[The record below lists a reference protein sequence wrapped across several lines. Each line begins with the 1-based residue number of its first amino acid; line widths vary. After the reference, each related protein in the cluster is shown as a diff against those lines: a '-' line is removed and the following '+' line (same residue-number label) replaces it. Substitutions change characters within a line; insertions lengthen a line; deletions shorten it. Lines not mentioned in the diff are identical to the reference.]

1 MNKTRRGSE
10 FLALFVSGFIVGCNQ
25 VSVSSTTPSIQPI
38 NKDLNYDVLPKNLD
52 KMPQVFSE
60 GAEITLL
67 AKEPD
72 IVTPTGIAVDQDDRI
87 WVIENHT
94 HRRQEDYPG
103 PNVDRILVL
112 DGYINDNSPKRIIEF
127 ATDFIDGMSLALN
140 GEGGV
145 LIATRASIMNFR
157 DNDGDFV
164 ADSRDTLIS
173 LETQEKFPHNGM
185 SGLVIGPD
193 GKIYFQCGENF
204 GSEYT
209 ISGSDGISILGK
221 EREGGSLYR
230 CDIDGSNLERIGT
243 AIWNCFSMTFDDF
256 GNLFAVENDPD
267 GMPPCRLLHIVN
279 GGNYGFQFQHGRDGL
294 SPLTSWFGQIPG
306 TLPMVAGTGEAP
318 TGLLHYGL
326 GHFGNSLKGA
336 LLATAWGDSVVQ
348 SFQLNSRGS
357 SFSSEAKTFI
367 KGPRDFFPV
376 GLAIDSKGGILLT
389 DWASISYAVHGKGR
403 IWRITGPGFNNN
415 RDIKPLNSGDRR
427 VRAQAAEKMIKNS
440 NSKPLSQF
448 SSKDITDEGKM
459 SLLMAALNHD
469 HVELGGLLDLALKET
484 NELIR
489 SAAVRILVDNALENK
504 EKFYVNIIESDQSPY
519 VIREAIYGLS
529 SESSFNKVVKFF
541 GQDDPFI
548 NTAIIKTFGKPN
560 NSSFLIE
567 NSQSDNP
574 EIRLASLLCLRQSGV
589 KDAAIILKEFLE
601 DPVQKNRI
609 TALKWISEEHL
620 VELKNNV
627 ESSFAN
633 LSDVSQEL
641 FDTYM
646 VAFQYMDGAFN
657 MNSHFMEGDDHIT
670 RTFYK
675 RQPQLLKA
683 SFNKNL
689 SFEIRARVLSSLNPN
704 YPDLKTAMLKELVDD
719 SEPVLQIEAIRSL
732 GARIN
737 DSEAIEIL
745 SDISKE
751 ASFAENVRL
760 EAIVGLG
767 NSLNINQSAQIAL
780 SEIIDDQGQPLYI
793 RNEALRSLE
802 LAGISVTSSANNEL
816 LTNSEWRNLGL
827 DNGDGSS
834 GARVFF
840 SNRYQCASC
849 HRIEGRG
856 GVYGPDLS
864 RVGSN
869 QGKERIIESI
879 LNPDGIVAPYY
890 VGYEVTTE
898 DGDLFVGRWDKLIDS
913 KRHLQ
918 MVIANGERVRIPYK
932 EIDEQKILEHSL
944 MPSKLHDTMS
954 STEFRDLIQYLS
966 DQQ

>member
-1 MNKTRRGSE
+1 MISHKPIGTQYLILLFWGFAASCYQTPTPEVSAQPPVVASADQSHGLGRIPEVLIDGSE
-10 FLALFVSGFIVGCNQ
+10 L
-25 VSVSSTTPSIQPI
+25 
-38 NKDLNYDVLPKNLD
+38 
-52 KMPQVFSE
+52 
-60 GAEITLL
+60 TLI
-67 AKEPD
+67 AREPD
-72 IVTPTGIAVDQDDRI
+72 IVTPTGIAVDEMDRI

-94 HRRQEDYPG
+94 HLRQDNYLG
-103 PNVDRILVL
+103 PTVDRLLVL
-112 DGYINDNSPKRIIEF
+112 DGYINDSGQKRIVEF
-127 ATDFIDGMSLALN
+127 ATDFTDGMSLALREP
-140 GEGGV
+140 GRA
-145 LIATRASIMNFR
+145 LIATRASIIEFA
-157 DNDGDFV
+157 DLDGDLL
-164 ADSRDTLIS
+164 ADSQDTLIS
-173 LETQEKFPHNGM
+173 LETEEQFPHNGM

-193 GKIYFQCGENF
+193 RKIYFQCGENF

-230 CDIDGSNLERIGT
+230 CDLDGSNLERIGT

-318 TGLLHYGL
+318 SGLLHYGL
-326 GHFGNSLKGA
+326 GHFGNSLKGT

-357 SFSSEAKTFI
+357 SFISEAKTFI
-367 KGPRDFFPV
+367 KGPRNFFPV

-403 IWRITGPGFNNN
+403 IWRITGPGFDNKQN
-415 RDIKPLNSGDRR
+415 IKPLNSGDRR
-427 VRAQAAEKMIKNS
+427 IRAQAAEKMIKNS
-440 NSKPLSQF
+440 SSKPLSQF

-459 SLLMAALNHD
+459 SLLMAALNYD
-469 HVELGGLLDLALKET
+469 HVELDGLLDLALKEK
-484 NELIR
+484 NELVR
-489 SAAVRILVDNALENK
+489 SAAVRILVDNSLENK
-504 EKFYVNIIESDQSPY
+504 EEFYVNIIESDESPY
-519 VIREAIYGLS
+519 VIREAIYGLF

-541 GQDDPFI
+541 EQDDPFI

-560 NSSFLIE
+560 NYSFLIE
-567 NSQSDNP
+567 NSKSNNP
-574 EIRLASLLCLRQSGV
+574 DIRLASLLCLRQSGV
-589 KDAAIILKEFLE
+589 KDATIILKEFLE
-601 DPVQKNRI
+601 DPVQENRI

-646 VAFQYMDGAFN
+646 AAFQYMDGAFN
-657 MNSHFMEGDDHIT
+657 MESHFMEGDDHIT

-675 RQPQLLKA
+675 RQPQLLRA

-689 SFEIRARVLSSLNPN
+689 SFEIRARVLSSVNPN
-704 YPDLKTAMLKELVDD
+704 YPDLKTGMLKDLIDA

-737 DSEAIEIL
+737 DSAAIEIL

-751 ASFAENVRL
+751 SSFAENVRL

-767 NSLNINQSAQIAL
+767 NSLNINQSAQISL
-780 SEIIDDQGQPLYI
+780 SEIIDDQGQPSI
-793 RNEALRSLE
+793 IKNEAQHSLE
-802 LAGISVTSSANNEL
+802 LAGISETSLENNKL
-816 LTNSEWRNLGL
+816 RTNSELRNLGL
-827 DNGDGSS
+827 DKGDGSS

-849 HRIEGRG
+849 HRINGRG
-856 GVYGPDLS
+856 GIYGTDLS

-879 LNPDGIVAPYY
+879 LNPDAIVAPYY

-918 MVIANGERVRIPYK
+918 MILANGERVAIAYD
-932 EIDEQKILEHSL
+932 EIADQTMLQYSL
-944 MPSKLHDTMS
+944 MPANLHETMAS
-954 STEFRDLIQYLS
+954 AEFRDLVQFLS
-966 DQQ
+966 ERK

>member
-1 MNKTRRGSE
+1 MSYKAIGVHYLILLFLGFAASCYQTPTPKVSAQPPVVVSADQSHGLGRIPEVLIDGSE
-10 FLALFVSGFIVGCNQ
+10 L
-25 VSVSSTTPSIQPI
+25 
-38 NKDLNYDVLPKNLD
+38 
-52 KMPQVFSE
+52 
-60 GAEITLL
+60 TLI
-67 AKEPD
+67 AREPD
-72 IVTPTGIAVDQDDRI
+72 IVTPTGIAVDEMDRI

-94 HRRQEDYPG
+94 HLRQDNYPG
-103 PNVDRILVL
+103 LTVDRLLVL
-112 DGYINDNSPKRIIEF
+112 DGYINDSGQKRIVEF
-127 ATDFIDGMSLALN
+127 ATDFTDGMSLALREP
-140 GEGGV
+140 GRA
-145 LIATRASIMNFR
+145 LIATRASIIEFA
-157 DNDGDFV
+157 DLDGDLL
-164 ADSRDTLIS
+164 ADGRDTLIS
-173 LETQEKFPHNGM
+173 LETEEQFPHNGM

-230 CDIDGSNLERIGT
+230 CDLDGSNLERIGT
-243 AIWNCFSMTFDDF
+243 AIWNCFSMTFDNF

-318 TGLLHYGL
+318 SGLLHYGL
-326 GHFGNSLKGA
+326 GHFGNSLKGT

-357 SFSSEAKTFI
+357 SFISEAKTFI

-403 IWRITGPGFNNN
+403 IWRITGPGFDNKQN
-415 RDIKPLNSGDRR
+415 IKPLNSGDRR
-427 VRAQAAEKMIKNS
+427 IRAQAAEKMIKNS
-440 NSKPLSQF
+440 SSKPLSQF

-459 SLLMAALNHD
+459 SLLMAALNYD
-469 HVELGGLLDLALKET
+469 HVELDGLLDLALKEK

-489 SAAVRILVDNALENK
+489 SAAVRILVDNSLENK
-504 EKFYVNIIESDQSPY
+504 EEFYVNIIESDESPY

-541 GQDDPFI
+541 EQDDPFI

-560 NSSFLIE
+560 NYSFLIE
-567 NSQSDNP
+567 NSKSNNP
-574 EIRLASLLCLRQSGV
+574 DIRLASLLCLRQSGV
-589 KDAAIILKEFLE
+589 KDATIILNEFLE
-601 DPVQKNRI
+601 DPVQENRI

-620 VELKNNV
+620 VEFKNNV

-657 MNSHFMEGDDHIT
+657 MESHFMEGDDHIT

-675 RQPQLLKA
+675 RQPQLLRA

-689 SFEIRARVLSSLNPN
+689 SFEIRARVLSSVNPN
-704 YPDLKTAMLKELVDD
+704 YPDLKTGMLKELIDA

-737 DSEAIEIL
+737 DSAAIEIL

-751 ASFAENVRL
+751 SSFAENVRL

-780 SEIIDDQGQPLYI
+780 SEIIDDQGQPSI
-793 RNEALRSLE
+793 IKNEAQRSLE
-802 LAGISVTSSANNEL
+802 FAGKSETSSENNKL
-816 LTNSEWRNLGL
+816 RTNSELRTLGL
-827 DNGDGSS
+827 DKGDGSS

-849 HRIEGRG
+849 HRIDGRG
-856 GVYGPDLS
+856 GVYGTDLS

-879 LNPDGIVAPYY
+879 LNPDAIVAPYY

-918 MVIANGERVRIPYK
+918 MILANGERVAIAYD
-932 EIDEQKILEHSL
+932 EIADQTMLQYSL
-944 MPSKLHDTMS
+944 MPANLHETMAS
-954 STEFRDLIQYLS
+954 AEFRDLVQFLS
-966 DQQ
+966 ERQ

>member
-1 MNKTRRGSE
+1 MSYKAIGVHY
-10 FLALFVSGFIVGCNQ
+10 LILLFWGFASGCYQTPKPEISAQPPAVVSPDRSDGLGR
-25 VSVSSTTPSIQPI
+25 TPE
-38 NKDLNYDVLPKNLD
+38 VLVD
-52 KMPQVFSE
+52 
-60 GAEITLL
+60 GAELTLI
-67 AKEPD
+67 AREPD
-72 IVTPTGIAVDQDDRI
+72 IVTPTGIAVDEADRI

-94 HRRQEDYPG
+94 HLRQDNYPG
-103 PNVDRILVL
+103 PTVDRLLVL
-112 DGYINDNSPKRIIEF
+112 DGYINDSGQKRIVEF
-127 ATDFIDGMSLALN
+127 ATDFTDGMSLALREP
-140 GEGGV
+140 GRA
-145 LIATRASIMNFR
+145 LIATRASIIEFA
-157 DNDGDFV
+157 DLDGDLL
-164 ADSRDTLIS
+164 ADGQDTLIS
-173 LETQEKFPHNGM
+173 LKTEEQFPHNGM

-193 GKIYFQCGENF
+193 RKIYFQCGENF

-230 CDIDGSNLERIGT
+230 CDLDGSNLERIGT

-318 TGLLHYGL
+318 SGLLHYGL
-326 GHFGNSLKGA
+326 GHFGNSLKGT

-357 SFSSEAKTFI
+357 SFISEAKTFI

-403 IWRITGPGFNNN
+403 IWRITGPGFDNNQN
-415 RDIKPLNSGDRR
+415 IKPINSGDRR
-427 VRAQAAEKMIKNS
+427 IRAQAAEKMIKNS
-440 NSKPLSQF
+440 SSKTLSQF

-469 HVELGGLLDLALKET
+469 HVELDGLLDLALKEK
-484 NELIR
+484 NELVR
-489 SAAVRILVDNALENK
+489 SAAVRILVDNSLENK
-504 EKFYVNIIESDQSPY
+504 EEFYVNIIESDESPY
-519 VIREAIYGLS
+519 VIREAIYGLF

-541 GQDDPFI
+541 EQDDPFI

-560 NSSFLIE
+560 NYSFLIE
-567 NSQSDNP
+567 NSKSNNP
-574 EIRLASLLCLRQSGV
+574 DIRLASLLCLRQSGV
-589 KDAAIILKEFLE
+589 KDATIILKEFLE
-601 DPVQKNRI
+601 DPVQENRI

-620 VELKNNV
+620 VEFKNNV

-646 VAFQYMDGAFN
+646 AAFQYMDGAFN
-657 MNSHFMEGDDHIT
+657 MESHFMEGDDHIT

-675 RQPQLLKA
+675 RQPQLLRA

-689 SFEIRARVLSSLNPN
+689 SFEIRARVLSSVNPN
-704 YPDLKTAMLKELVDD
+704 YPDLKTGMLKELIDA

-737 DSEAIEIL
+737 DSAAIEIL

-751 ASFAENVRL
+751 SSFAENVRL

-780 SEIIDDQGQPLYI
+780 SEIIDDQGQPSI
-793 RNEALRSLE
+793 IKNEAQHSLE
-802 LAGISVTSSANNEL
+802 LAGISETSSENNKL
-816 LTNSEWRNLGL
+816 RTNSELRNLGL
-827 DNGDGSS
+827 DKGDGSS

-849 HRIEGRG
+849 HRINGRG
-856 GVYGPDLS
+856 GIYGTDLS

-879 LNPDGIVAPYY
+879 LNPDAIVAPYY
-890 VGYEVTTE
+890 VGYGVTTE

-918 MVIANGERVRIPYK
+918 MILATGERVAIAYD
-932 EIDEQKILEHSL
+932 EIADQTMLQYSL
-944 MPSKLHDTMS
+944 MPANLHETMAS
-954 STEFRDLIQYLS
+954 AEFRDLVQFLS
-966 DQQ
+966 ERK